1 MSRKAEGPE
10 RVGVGRYRDGGGG
23 GGGLD
28 RGQESGDEDVKLEA
42 VWWEWE
48 VGGRETGGETEGEQ
62 LHTKG

>member
-1 MSRKAEGPE
+1 MSMKAEGPE
-10 RVGVGRYRDGGGG
+10 QVGVGRYGDGRGE
-23 GGGLD
+23 D

-48 VGGRETGGETEGEQ
+48 VGSRETGGATEGEQ